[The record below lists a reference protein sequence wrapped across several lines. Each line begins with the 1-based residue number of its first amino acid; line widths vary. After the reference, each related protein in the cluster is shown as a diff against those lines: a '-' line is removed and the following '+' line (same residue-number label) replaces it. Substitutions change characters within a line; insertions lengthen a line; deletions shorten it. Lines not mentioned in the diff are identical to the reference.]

1 MPEPLII
8 GYLTSQYARVGDT
21 FIRREVALLRHL
33 GYVVHTFSIRRADLG
48 ESISEEIRQ
57 EQAQTEYLWEAG
69 VGRLARAGLR
79 MAITRPRAFL
89 TAFRTVVR
97 SVPVGISARW
107 SRRIVYL
114 LEAAYLAQ
122 LLEARS
128 IRHLHNHIGEN
139 SATVAMLCSIL
150 SGIPY
155 SLTIHGPGEFDRP
168 TLLALD
174 EKIRR
179 AAFVAAITEFT
190 RSQLYRWA
198 NYLDWP
204 KIHVVRMGVNPKFL
218 EHRPTP
224 VPTAPRLVNIGRIVE
239 QKGQAIL
246 VQAAA
251 ALRDRGLKFE
261 LVIVGDGP
269 MRSEIERL
277 IGQLNLHGLVR
288 ITGYM
293 SDDGVLQE
301 LLNARAL
308 VMPSFAEGLPVVFF
322 EAMALG
328 RPVISTFIAAHS
340 ELIEPGTNGWLVPAG
355 AVEPLVA
362 AMAETLMADT
372 AELEAMGRAGAARVA
387 ERHDATTEVKKL
399 AKLIVASRVAT
410 GQASPHNL
418 LPRRWPRDE
427 PWRDVCYRN
436 HDNGESPN

>member
-1 MPEPLII
+1 
-8 GYLTSQYARVGDT
+8 
-21 FIRREVALLRHL
+21 
-33 GYVVHTFSIRRADLG
+33 
-48 ESISEEIRQ
+48 
-57 EQAQTEYLWEAG
+57 
-69 VGRLARAGLR
+69 

-89 TAFRTVVR
+89 TAAQTVVR
-97 SVPVGISARW
+97 SVPPGIPARW

-122 LLEARS
+122 HLEARG

-150 SGIPY
+150 TGIPY
-155 SLTIHGPGEFDRP
+155 SLTIHGPGEFDQP

-198 NYLDWP
+198 AYVDWP
-204 KIHVVRMGVNPKFL
+204 KIHVVRMGVSPKFL
-218 EHRPTP
+218 EHGPAPIP
-224 VPTAPRLVNIGRIVE
+224 VAPRLVNIGRIVE

-251 ALRDRGLKFE
+251 VLRDRGLNFE

-277 IGQLNLHGLVR
+277 IGELDLNSRVR
-288 ITGYM
+288 IAGFM
-293 SDDGVLQE
+293 SDDGVLRE
-301 LLNARAL
+301 LLSARAL

-328 RPVISTFIAAHS
+328 RPVISTFIAGHS
-340 ELIEPGTNGWLVPAG
+340 ELIEPRVNGWLVPAG

-362 AMAETLMADT
+362 AMAEVLVADT
-372 AELEAMGRAGAARVA
+372 AQLEVMGRAGAARVA
-387 ERHDATTEVKKL
+387 DYHDIETEVRKL
-399 AKLIVASRVAT
+399 AALFASSGAT
-410 GQASPHNL
+410 VNHVDRLAPEL
-418 LPRRWPRDE
+418 
-427 PWRDVCYRN
+427 DVIAA
-436 HDNGESPN
+436 H